1 MDITFLLIH
10 FFSFILQLF
19 SSKRGIRPPP
29 PFMGDSAMMNG
40 AFPPPPMPG
49 KGMPFPPPGMGGMPK
64 GMPKGMMPPPFM
76 GDSAMMNG
84 AFPPPMPMRRIN
96 SEYGLGNLPNH
107 DAR

>member
-1 MDITFLLIH
+1 M
-10 FFSFILQLF
+10 F

-40 AFPPPPMPG
+40 AFPPPPMSG
-49 KGMPFPPPGMGGMPK
+49 KGMPFPPPGKGGMPK

-107 DAR
+107 DVR